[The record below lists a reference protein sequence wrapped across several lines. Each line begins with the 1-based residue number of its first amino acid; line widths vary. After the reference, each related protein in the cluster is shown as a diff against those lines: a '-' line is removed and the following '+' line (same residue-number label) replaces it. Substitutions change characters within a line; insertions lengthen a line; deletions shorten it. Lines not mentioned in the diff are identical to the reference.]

1 VVPAVAL
8 ALNQHA
14 ALLMIASQPV
24 ETPTMIRACA
34 GRDIEA
40 IWAIINDGAEAYRG
54 AIPPDRLRSPYMS
67 RAELL
72 HEIEAGVTF
81 WGYANDGEV
90 LGVMGLQDVQDVTL
104 IRHAYVRTA
113 NQRSGIGAHLLGHL
127 RQLTA
132 RPILIGTWADAAWAI
147 RFYSR
152 HGFEP
157 VGREEKERLLKRYWT
172 IPDRQIETSV
182 VLADDRWRASHPA
195 SVG

>member
-1 VVPAVAL
+1 
-8 ALNQHA
+8 
-14 ALLMIASQPV
+14 
-24 ETPTMIRACA
+24 
-34 GRDIEA
+34 
-40 IWAIINDGAEAYRG
+40 
-54 AIPPDRLRSPYMS
+54 MS

-81 WGYANDGEV
+81 WGYADDGEM

-113 NQRSGIGAHLLGHL
+113 NQRCGIGAHLLGHL

-132 RPILIGTWADAAWAI
+132 RPILIGTWAEAPWAI

-157 VGREEKERLLKRYWT
+157 VGREEKERLLRRYWR
-172 IPDRQIETSV
+172 ISDRQIETSV
-182 VLADDRWRASHPA
+182 VLADDRWRASHLRLK
-195 SVG
+195 